1 MPTYT
6 ELAKSTFM
14 DFVSYRSNA
23 SGEPTGG
30 HPLDASTKINVALV
44 LDRANDPTA
53 LLQSDW
59 ATRQRELATLNDNG
73 TLWTK
78 YGADPAKY
86 AAVHTALTSL
96 GIKTVDQLSAE
107 TGIRNGYVSS
117 AESRTVW
124 VQVDG
129 SSFSALFGPQARLMQ
144 SHDGTWYWTNSLALP
159 EELASLGVS
168 GIWFDTVGKFVEQV
182 ADPGRAHGVTLPEH
196 WQSVGNASTDGAS
209 LFPQE
214 IGSYYRL
221 PLGNDV
227 PTGTIGLIEPGV
239 GTGLPDDDSGSRFQ
253 AALDLYRQQAGV
265 PTGAPAISVANGG
278 QKYPVVIPGQNNAAG
293 ERSLDVGVVSTVAP
307 NSPLILYAGSG
318 TNLSAEHAPFTV
330 YQSAFWDL
338 VNNPQVIGASPDITE
353 HVAPGSPFFKA
364 STELFVDAALR
375 NIMVFNAIGDGGS
388 GGEYANGLTNISSSR
403 SLGYSVMVG
412 GTSLSTSAAASADV
426 TLKSIVDLARAGNR
440 DVIWSLVAG
449 GMTESPVGEMDG
461 AAAFIE
467 TIWNGYYLEGREL
480 GGPRNPHP
488 HGDYQHN
495 ATGAGGVDPSQ
506 PVPGYQ
512 TAYGLSPVTSDP
524 NHLPGRGTPDVSAN
538 AGGNMFWHT
547 PGADMTLLSG
557 ARAIGTSASAPF
569 WAGFGAQ
576 LNAVFADQGLPRLGY
591 MTDLLYIA
599 SAIAAASFNDIT
611 IGNNTSSFVL
621 GGDYKSNDVPIT
633 PTGYGY
639 HAEVGYD
646 LVSGLGTPNGLL
658 LARAL
663 TEIGHHQ
670 MYFSDVAP
678 LIDGSTAAGWTSAA
692 GQTLLIQASIRAGHD
707 ASLDRGGNRIA
718 LQGGEAGSFAWT
730 PPFAQQSLQPDFD
743 PALVRMFD
751 KQSQGWVGSRDVAS
765 DENISARIG
774 PSDGVAK
781 QAGLTS
787 PYGLADFSAHDG
799 IIRLARAVAVAE
811 TAGGANDLNAVVR
824 VRQNGE
830 DNLSVSFYRVDDL
843 GGAIGTVKPGDAN
856 YAAAAAKRAY
866 TLQTG
871 GTEMAGPGYGL
882 YTQAQIVDVDAG
894 DLVAMRL
901 INHTSGQTYFAFAQ
915 ANGDSTAHLV
925 NYGTNTWG
933 FEDLH
938 GGGDRD
944 YNDLV
949 VQLDFT
955 SASGSGWLS
964 RPFAGSS
971 IARSEPCRT

>member
-30 HPLDASTKINVALV
+30 HPIDASTKINVALV
-44 LDRANDPTA
+44 LDRANDPTS

-59 ATRQRELATLNDNG
+59 ATRQRELAALTENG

-86 AAVHTALTSL
+86 AGVHTALASL
-96 GIKTVDQLSAE
+96 GIKTLDQLSAE
-107 TGIRNGYVSS
+107 TGTPNGYVSS

-124 VQVDG
+124 VQIDG
-129 SSFSALFGPQARLMQ
+129 SSFSTLFGPQAKLMA
-144 SHDGTWYWTNSLALP
+144 SSADGTWYWTNSLALP
-159 EELASLGVS
+159 DELASLGVS
-168 GIWFDTVGKFVEQV
+168 GLWFDTVGKFKEQV
-182 ADPGRAHGVTLPEH
+182 ADPGRAQGLTLPEH
-196 WQSVGNASTDGAS
+196 WQSVGNASTDGGA

-221 PLGNDV
+221 PLGSNV

-239 GTGLPDDDSGSRFQ
+239 GTALPDDNSGAHFQ
-253 AALDLYRQQAGV
+253 AALDTYRQQAGV
-265 PTGAPAISVANGG
+265 PTGAPAVSVANGG
-278 QKYPVVIPGQNNAAG
+278 QTYPVVIPGQNNAAG

-307 NSPLILYAGSG
+307 NSKLVLYTGSG
-318 TNLSAEHAPFTV
+318 TNLGAEHAPFTV

-353 HVAPGSPFFKA
+353 QVAPGSPFFKA

-426 TLKSIVDLARAGNR
+426 TLKSIVEMARAGNH

-449 GMTESPVGEMDG
+449 GMTQSPVGEMDG
-461 AAAFIE
+461 AATFIE
-467 TIWNGYYLEGREL
+467 TIWNSYYLEGREL

-488 HGDYQHN
+488 DGDYQHN

-512 TAYGLSPVTSDP
+512 TAYGLAPVTADP
-524 NHLPGRGTPDVSAN
+524 EHLPGRGTPDVSAN
-538 AGGNMFWHT
+538 AGGNMFWGT
-547 PGADMTLLSG
+547 PGADMILKLG
-557 ARAIGTSASAPF
+557 RAEGTSASAPF

-576 LNAVFADQGLPRLGY
+576 LNAVFVDQGLPRLGY

-611 IGNNTSSFVL
+611 VGNNTSSFVL

-670 MYFSDVAP
+670 MHFSDVAP
-678 LIDGSTAAGWTSAA
+678 LIEGSTAAGWTSAA
-692 GQTLLIQASIRAGHD
+692 GQTLLIQASIRSGHD
-707 ASLDRGGNRIA
+707 ASLDLGGNRIA
-718 LQGGEAGSFAWT
+718 LQDAAGDSFAWT
-730 PPFAQQSLQPDFD
+730 PRFAQQSLQADFD
-743 PALVRMFD
+743 PTLVRMFD
-751 KQSQGWVGSRDVAS
+751 KQSQGWVGARELAIGEDV
-765 DENISARIG
+765 SARIG

-787 PYGLADFSAHDG
+787 AYGLADFSAHDG
-799 IIRLARAVAVAE
+799 VIHLARAVAVAE
-811 TAGGANDLNAVVR
+811 TAGGASDQNAVVR

-830 DNLSVSFYRVDDL
+830 DRLSVSFYRVDDL
-843 GGAIGTVKPGDAN
+843 DGAIGTINPGDAT
-856 YAAAAAKRAY
+856 YAALAATRLY
-866 TLQTG
+866 VLQGG

-882 YTQAQIVDVDAG
+882 YAQAQIVDVDAG
-894 DLVAMRL
+894 DLVALRL
-901 INHTSGQTYFAFAQ
+901 TNHASGQTYFAFAQ
-915 ANGDSTAHLV
+915 ANGDAAAHLV
-925 NYGTNTWG
+925 NYGMNTWG

-944 YNDLV
+944 FNDLV

-955 SASGSGWLS
+955 SASGNGWL
-964 RPFAGSS
+964 
-971 IARSEPCRT
+971 I

>member
-6 ELAKSTFM
+6 ELTTSTFM
-14 DFVSYRSNA
+14 DYVSYRSNA

-44 LDRANDPTA
+44 LDRANDPAT

-59 ATRQRELATLNDNG
+59 ATRQNELAALNENG

-86 AAVHTALTSL
+86 AAVHTALASL
-96 GIKTVDQLSAE
+96 GIKTLDQLSTE
-107 TGIRNGYVSS
+107 TGTANGYVSS
-117 AESRTVW
+117 AEARTVW

-129 SSFSALFGPQARLMQ
+129 SSFSTLFGPQAQLMANGT
-144 SHDGTWYWTNSLALP
+144 DGTWYWTNSLALP

-168 GIWFDTVGKFVEQV
+168 GIWFDTVGKFTEQV
-182 ADPGRAHGVTLPEH
+182 ANPGSGHAVDLPQH
-196 WQSVGNASTDGAS
+196 WQSVGNASTDGVA

-221 PLGNDV
+221 PLGSDV

-239 GTGLPDDDSGSRFQ
+239 GTALPDDDTGSGFQ
-253 AALDLYRQQAGV
+253 MALDTYRQQAGV

-278 QKYPVVIPGQNNAAG
+278 QKYPVVIPGENNAAG

-307 NSPLILYAGSG
+307 KSPLVLYAGSG
-318 TNLSAEHAPFTV
+318 TNLGAEHAPFTV

-353 HVAPGSPFFKA
+353 HVAPGSPFLKA

-412 GTSLSTSAAASADV
+412 GTSLSTSSAASSDI
-426 TLKSIVDLARAGNR
+426 TLKSIVDMARAGNR

-449 GMTESPVGEMDG
+449 GMTESPIGEMDG
-461 AAAFIE
+461 AAAFVE

-488 HGDYQHN
+488 RGDYQHN

-506 PVPGYQ
+506 PVPQYQ
-512 TAYGLSPVTSDP
+512 TDYGLSPVTADP
-524 NHLPGRGTPDVSAN
+524 DHLPGRGTPDVAAN
-538 AGGNMFWHT
+538 AGGNMFWGT
-547 PGADMTLLSG
+547 PGADMILKAG
-557 ARAIGTSASAPF
+557 RAVGTSASAPF

-576 LNAVFADQGLPRLGY
+576 LGAVFADQGLPQLGY

-599 SAIAAASFNDIT
+599 SAIAPASFNDIT
-611 IGNNTSSFVL
+611 IGNNVSSFAL
-621 GGDYKSNDVPIT
+621 GGDRYKSNDVPIT

-639 HAEVGYD
+639 HAEIGYD

-670 MYFSDVAP
+670 MYFSDTAP
-678 LIDGSTAAGWTSAA
+678 LIEGSGAAGWTSAA
-692 GQTLLIQASIRAGHD
+692 GQTLLIQASIRAGHG
-707 ASLDRGGNRIA
+707 ASLDLGDDTIA
-718 LQGGEAGSFAWT
+718 LQGGETDSFAWT
-730 PPFAQQSLQPDFD
+730 PRFAQQSLQPDFD

-751 KQSQGWVGSRDVAS
+751 KQSQGWVGWREVAS
-765 DENISARIG
+765 GEDISARIG
-774 PSDGVAK
+774 PNDGVAK
-781 QAGLTS
+781 QASLTS

-799 IIRLARAVAVAE
+799 SIHLARAVAVAE
-811 TAGGANDLNAVVR
+811 TAGRANDQNAVVR

-830 DNLSVSFYRVDDL
+830 DSLSVSFYRVDDL
-843 GGAIGTVKPGDAN
+843 SGAIGTVKPGDAN
-856 YAAAAAKRAY
+856 YALAAAGRLYA
-866 TLQTG
+866 LQNG

-882 YTQAQIVDVDAG
+882 YAQAHIADVDAG

-901 INHTSGQTYFAFAQ
+901 TNHSSGHTYFAFAQ
-915 ANGDSTAHLV
+915 ANGDGTGHLV
-925 NYGTNTWG
+925 NYGMNTWG

-955 SASGSGWLS
+955 SASGHGWL
-964 RPFAGSS
+964 A
-971 IARSEPCRT
+971 

>member
-6 ELAKSTFM
+6 ELANSTFM

-59 ATRQRELATLNDNG
+59 ATRQKELTTLNDNG

-78 YGADPAKY
+78 YGADPAKH
-86 AAVHTALTSL
+86 AAVHAALASL
-96 GIKTVDQLSAE
+96 GIKTLDQLSAE
-107 TGIRNGYVSS
+107 TGMPNGYVSS

-129 SSFSALFGPQARLMQ
+129 SSFSTLFGPQAKLMAREGP
-144 SHDGTWYWTNSLALP
+144 DDTWYWTNSLALP
-159 EELASLGVS
+159 DELASLGVS
-168 GIWFDTVGKFVEQV
+168 GIWFDTVGKFKEQV
-182 ADPGRAHGVTLPEH
+182 ADPGRGQAATLPQH
-196 WQSVGNASTDGAS
+196 WQSVGNASTDAPG

-214 IGSYYRL
+214 IGGYYQL
-221 PLGNDV
+221 PMGSDV

-239 GTGLPDDDSGSRFQ
+239 GTALPGDDSGSRFQ
-253 AALDLYRQQAGV
+253 AALDTYRQQAGV
-265 PTGAPAISVANGG
+265 PTGAPAISVAGG
-278 QKYPVVIPGQNNAAG
+278 DQKYPVVIPGQNSAAG

-307 NSPLILYAGSG
+307 NSPLVLYAGSG
-318 TNLSAEHAPFTV
+318 TNLGAEHAPFTV

-338 VNNPQVIGASPDITE
+338 ANNPQVIGASPDITE
-353 HVAPGSPFFKA
+353 HVAPGSPFYKA
-364 STELFVDAALR
+364 STQLFVDAALR
-375 NIMVFNAIGDGGS
+375 NISVFNAIGDGGS
-388 GGEYANGLTNISSSR
+388 GGQYANGLTNISSSR

-412 GTSLSTSAAASADV
+412 GTSLSTSSAASADV
-426 TLKSIVDLARAGNR
+426 TLKSIVEMARAGNH

-449 GMTESPVGEMDG
+449 GMTESPIGEMDG

-467 TIWNGYYLEGREL
+467 TIWNGYYLEGREF

-488 HGDYQHN
+488 SGDYQHN

-506 PVPGYQ
+506 PVLRYQ
-512 TAYGLSPVTSDP
+512 TDYGLAPVTSDP
-524 NHLPGRGTPDVSAN
+524 DHLPGRGTPDVSAN
-538 AGGNMFWHT
+538 AGGNMFWGT
-547 PGADMTLLSG
+547 PGDDMVLRTG
-557 ARAIGTSASAPF
+557 RAEGTSASAPF

-576 LNAVFADQGLPRLGY
+576 LNTVFADQGLPQLGY

-639 HAEVGYD
+639 HAQVGYD
-646 LVSGLGTPNGLL
+646 LASGLGSPNGLL

-670 MYFSDVAP
+670 MHFSDVAP
-678 LIDGSTAAGWTSAA
+678 LIEGSTVDGWTSAA
-692 GQTLLIQASIRAGHD
+692 GQTLLIQASIRSGHD
-707 ASLDRGGNRIA
+707 ASLDLGGGGIA
-718 LQGGEAGSFAWT
+718 LQGGEADSFAWT
-730 PPFAQQSLQPDFD
+730 PRFAQQSLQPDFD
-743 PALVRMFD
+743 PTLVRMFD
-751 KQSQGWVGSRDVAS
+751 KQSQGWVGSRDVDS
-765 DENISARIG
+765 GEGISARIG

-799 IIRLARAVAVAE
+799 NIHLARAVAVAE
-811 TAGGANDLNAVVR
+811 TAGGANDQNAVVR

-843 GGAIGTVKPGDAN
+843 NGAIGTVKPGDAN
-856 YAAAAAKRAY
+856 YAAAAAAHLY
-866 TLQTG
+866 VLQTG
-871 GTEMAGPGYGL
+871 GTEMVGPGYGL
-882 YTQAQIVDVDAG
+882 YAQAQIVGIDAG

-915 ANGDSTAHLV
+915 ANGDKTAHLV
-925 NYGTNTWG
+925 NYGMNTWG

-944 YNDLV
+944 FNDLV
-949 VQLDFT
+949 LQLDFT
-955 SASGSGWLS
+955 SASGHGWLV
-964 RPFAGSS
+964 
-971 IARSEPCRT
+971 

>member
-6 ELAKSTFM
+6 ELAISTFM

-23 SGEPTGG
+23 SGAPAGG
-30 HPLDASTKINVALV
+30 HPLDASVKLNVALV

-59 ATRQRELATLNDNG
+59 ATRQKELATLNDNG

-78 YGADPAKY
+78 YGADTAKY
-86 AAVHTALTSL
+86 AAAHTALAAL
-96 GIKTVDQLSAE
+96 GIKTLDELSHE
-107 TGIRNGYVSS
+107 TGTPNGYVSS
-117 AESRTVW
+117 AASRTVW

-129 SSFSALFGPQARLMQ
+129 GSFSTLFGPQAKLMAR
-144 SHDGTWYWTNSLALP
+144 DGTWYWTNSLALP
-159 EELASLGVS
+159 DELASLGVS
-168 GIWFDTVGKFVEQV
+168 GIWFDAVGKFEAQV
-182 ADPGRAHGVTLPEH
+182 ANPGSGQAVHLPEH
-196 WQSVGNASTDGAS
+196 WQSVGNASTDGPS

-221 PLGNDV
+221 PLGSDV

-239 GTGLPDDDSGSRFQ
+239 GTALPGDNDGSGFQ
-253 AALDLYRQQAGV
+253 AALDAYRLQAGV
-265 PTGAPAISVANGG
+265 PTGAPAISVARGG
-278 QKYPVVIPGQNNAAG
+278 QAYEDPAQGNASG
-293 ERSLDVGVVSTVAP
+293 ERSLDVGIASTVAP
-307 NSPLILYAGSG
+307 NSHLILYAGSG
-318 TNLSAEHAPFTV
+318 THLNAEHSPFTV

-353 HVAPGSPFFKA
+353 HVAPGSPFWKA
-364 STELFVDAALR
+364 STQLFVDAALR
-375 NIMVFNAIGDGGS
+375 NISVFNAIGDGGS
-388 GGEYANGLTNISSSR
+388 GGQFPNGLTNISSSR

-412 GTSLSTSAAASADV
+412 GTSLSTSAAASADI
-426 TLKSIVDLARAGNR
+426 TLKSIVDMARMGDR

-449 GMTESPVGEMDG
+449 GMTESPIGEMDS
-461 AAAFIE
+461 AAALIE

-480 GGPRNPHP
+480 GGPRNPHH

-506 PVPGYQ
+506 PVPWYQ
-512 TAYGLSPVTSDP
+512 TAYGLSPVTTDP
-524 NHLPGRGTPDVSAN
+524 DHLPGRGTPDVSAN
-538 AGGNMFWHT
+538 AGGNMFWRT
-547 PGADMTLLSG
+547 PGADMILLSG

-576 LNAVFADQGLPRLGY
+576 LNAVFKDQGLPQLDY

-599 SAIAAASFNDIT
+599 SAISAASFNDIT

-707 ASLDRGGNRIA
+707 ASLDLGGNRIA
-718 LQGGEAGSFAWT
+718 LQDGAAGSFAWT
-730 PPFAQQSLQPDFD
+730 PRLAQQSLQPDFD
-743 PALVRMFD
+743 PTLVRMFD
-751 KQSQGWVGSRDVAS
+751 KQSQGWVGSRDVA
-765 DENISARIG
+765 DGEDISARIG

-787 PYGLADFSAHDG
+787 AYGLAEFSAHDG
-799 IIRLARAVAVAE
+799 VIHLARAVAVAE
-811 TAGGANDLNAVVR
+811 TAGGANDQNAVVR

-830 DNLSVSFYRVDDL
+830 DSLSVAFYRVDDL
-843 GGAIGTVKPGDAN
+843 GGAIGAVTPGDAT
-856 YAAAAAKRAY
+856 YAAAAATRLY
-866 TLQTG
+866 VLQG
-871 GTEMAGPGYGL
+871 GGMEMAGPGYGL
-882 YTQAQIVDVDAG
+882 FAQAQIVDVDAG
-894 DLVAMRL
+894 HLVALRL
-901 INHTSGQTYFAFAQ
+901 TNHTSGQTYFAFAE
-915 ANGDSTAHLV
+915 ANGDRTAHLV
-925 NYGTNTWG
+925 NYGMNTWG

-944 YNDLV
+944 FNDLV

-955 SASGSGWLS
+955 SASGHGWL
-964 RPFAGSS
+964 
-971 IARSEPCRT
+971 I

>member
-1 MPTYT
+1 
-6 ELAKSTFM
+6 M
-14 DFVSYRSNA
+14 DFASYRSNA

-30 HPLDASTKINVALV
+30 HPLDASVKLNVALV

-59 ATRQRELATLNDNG
+59 ATRQKELATLNDNG

-86 AAVHTALTSL
+86 AAVHTALASL
-96 GIKTVDQLSAE
+96 GIKTLDQLSAE
-107 TGIRNGYVSS
+107 TGISNGYVSS

-129 SSFSALFGPQARLMQ
+129 SSFPTLFGPQAKLMV
-144 SHDGTWYWTNSLALP
+144 SGSDGTWFWTNSLAVP

-182 ADPGRAHGVTLPEH
+182 ADPGTGHGVTLPPH
-196 WQSVGNASTDGAS
+196 WQSVGNASTDGPS

-221 PLGNDV
+221 PLGSDV

-239 GTGLPDDDSGSRFQ
+239 GTALPGDDSGSHFQ
-253 AALDLYRQQAGV
+253 KALDIYRQQAGV
-265 PTGAPAISVANGG
+265 PTGAPAMSVAGGG
-278 QKYPVVIPGQNNAAG
+278 QKYPVVVPGQNNAAG

-307 NSPLILYAGSG
+307 NSPLVLYAGSG
-318 TNLSAEHAPFTV
+318 TNLSAEHGPFTV

-412 GTSLSTSAAASADV
+412 GTSLSTSAATSEDV
-426 TLKSIVDLARAGNR
+426 TLKSIVEMARAGNR

-449 GMTESPVGEMDG
+449 GMTESPIGEMDS

-506 PVPGYQ
+506 PVPRYQ
-512 TAYGLSPVTSDP
+512 TEYGLSPVTADP
-524 NHLPGRGTPDVSAN
+524 GHLPGRGTPDVSAN

-547 PGADMTLLSG
+547 PGPDMILLSG
-557 ARAIGTSASAPF
+557 TRAIGTSASAPF

-576 LNAVFADQGLPRLGY
+576 LNAVFKDQGLPQLGY

-599 SAIAAASFNDIT
+599 SAIATASFNDIT
-611 IGNNTSSFVL
+611 IGNNISSFVL
-621 GGDYKSNDVPIT
+621 GGDFYKSDDVPIT

-646 LVSGLGTPNGLL
+646 LASGLGSPNGLL

-670 MYFSDVAP
+670 MHFSEIAP
-678 LIDGSTAAGWTSAA
+678 LIEGNTADGWTSAA

-707 ASLDRGGNRIA
+707 ASLDLGDHKIA
-718 LQGGEAGSFAWT
+718 LDGGGAGSFAWT
-730 PPFAQQSLQPDFD
+730 PRFAQQSLQPDFD
-743 PALVRMFD
+743 PTLVRMFD

-765 DENISARIG
+765 GEGISARIG

-799 IIRLARAVAVAE
+799 NIHFARAVAVAE
-811 TAGGANDLNAVVR
+811 TAGGADDQTAIVR
-824 VRQNGE
+824 LRQNGE

-843 GGAIGTVKPGDAN
+843 NGAIGTVDPGDAA
-856 YAAAAAKRAY
+856 YAAAAAARLY
-866 TLQTG
+866 VLQTG
-871 GTEMAGPGYGL
+871 GAEVAGPGYGL
-882 YTQAQIVDVDAG
+882 FAQAHIVDIDAG

-901 INHTSGQTYFAFAQ
+901 INHSSGQTYFAFTQ
-915 ANGDSTAHLV
+915 ANGDGAAHLV
-925 NYGTNTWG
+925 NYGMNTWG
-933 FEDLH
+933 FEDLY

-944 YNDLV
+944 FNDFV

-955 SASGSGWLS
+955 SASGHGWL
-964 RPFAGSS
+964 A
-971 IARSEPCRT
+971 

>member
-23 SGEPTGG
+23 AGEPTGG
-30 HPLDASTKINVALV
+30 HPLDASVKLNVALV

-59 ATRQRELATLNDNG
+59 ATRQKELATLNDNG

-86 AAVHTALTSL
+86 AALHTALASL
-96 GIKTVDQLSAE
+96 GIKTLDELSHE
-107 TGIRNGYVSS
+107 TGRPNGYVSS
-117 AESRTVW
+117 AESRTIW

-129 SSFSALFGPQARLMQ
+129 SSFSTLFGPQAKLLA
-144 SHDGTWYWTNSLALP
+144 SSEAGWYWTNGLSLP
-159 EELASLGVS
+159 DELASLGVS

-182 ADPGRAHGVTLPEH
+182 ADPGRGQTATLPQH
-196 WQSVGNASTDGAS
+196 WQSVGNASTDGLG

-214 IGSYYRL
+214 IGEYYQL
-221 PLGNDV
+221 PLGSNV

-239 GTGLPDDDSGSRFQ
+239 GTALPGDDSGSRFQ
-253 AALDLYRQQAGV
+253 AALDTYRQQAGV
-265 PTGAPAISVANGG
+265 PTGAPAISVAGGG
-278 QKYPVVIPGQNNAAG
+278 QQYPVVVPGQNSAAG

-307 NSPLILYAGSG
+307 NSALILYAGSG
-318 TNLSAEHAPFTV
+318 THLGAEHAPFTA

-388 GGEYANGLTNISSSR
+388 GGQFANGLTNISSSR

-426 TLKSIVDLARAGNR
+426 TLKSIVEMARAGDR

-449 GMTESPVGEMDG
+449 GMTESPIGEMDC
-461 AAAFIE
+461 AATFIE

-480 GGPRNPHP
+480 GGPRNPRP
-488 HGDYQHN
+488 AGDYQHN

-506 PVPGYQ
+506 PVPRYQ
-512 TAYGLSPVTSDP
+512 TEYGLSPVTSDRD
-524 NHLPGRGTPDVSAN
+524 HLPGRGTPDVSAN
-538 AGGNMFWHT
+538 AGGNMFWGT
-547 PGADMTLLSG
+547 PGDDMVLRTG
-557 ARAIGTSASAPF
+557 RAEGTSASAPF

-576 LNAVFADQGLPRLGY
+576 LNAVFKYQGLPQLGY

-611 IGNNTSSFVL
+611 VGNNTSSFVL

-692 GQTLLIQASIRAGHD
+692 GQTLLIQASIRAGQD
-707 ASLDRGGNRIA
+707 ASVDVGGNRIA
-718 LQGGEAGSFAWT
+718 LPDGAADSFAWT
-730 PPFAQQSLQPDFD
+730 PRLAQQSLQPDFD
-743 PALVRMFD
+743 PTLVRMFD
-751 KQSQGWVGSRDVAS
+751 KQSQGWVGSRNVA
-765 DENISARIG
+765 DGEDISARIG

-787 PYGLADFSAHDG
+787 AYGLADFSAHDG
-799 IIRLARAVAVAE
+799 VIHLARAVAVAE
-811 TAGGANDLNAVVR
+811 TAGGANDQNAVVR

-830 DNLSVSFYRVDDL
+830 DSLSVSFYRVDDL
-843 GGAIGTVKPGDAN
+843 GGAIGAVTPGDVS
-856 YAAAAAKRAY
+856 YAAAAATRLYA
-866 TLQTG
+866 LQGG

-882 YTQAQIVDVDAG
+882 FAQAQIVDIDAG
-894 DLVAMRL
+894 HLVALRL
-901 INHTSGQTYFAFAQ
+901 TNHTSGQTYFAFAQ
-915 ANGDSTAHLV
+915 ANSDRTAHLV
-925 NYGTNTWG
+925 NYGMTTWG
-933 FEDLH
+933 FEDLD

-944 YNDLV
+944 FNDLV

-955 SASGSGWLS
+955 SASGHGWLV
-964 RPFAGSS
+964 
-971 IARSEPCRT
+971 

>member
-6 ELAKSTFM
+6 ELANSTFM

-23 SGEPTGG
+23 SGGPTGG
-30 HPLDASTKINVALV
+30 HPLDASIKINVALV

-59 ATRQRELATLNDNG
+59 ATRQKELATLNDNG
-73 TLWTK
+73 TLWAT

-86 AAVHTALTSL
+86 AAVHTALASL
-96 GIKTVDQLSAE
+96 GIKTLDQLSRE
-107 TGIRNGYVSS
+107 TGTPNGYVSS
-117 AESRTVW
+117 VESRTVW

-129 SSFSALFGPQARLMQ
+129 STFSTLFGQQAKLMARGEP
-144 SHDGTWYWTNSLALP
+144 DATWYWTNSLALHDD
-159 EELASLGVS
+159 LASRGVS
-168 GIWFDTVGKFVEQV
+168 GIWFDTVGKFEAQV
-182 ADPGRAHGVTLPEH
+182 ADPGSGQAVHLPEH
-196 WQSVGNASTDGAS
+196 WQSVGNASTDGPS

-221 PLGNDV
+221 PLGSEV

-239 GTGLPDDDSGSRFQ
+239 GTALPGYDDGSAFQ
-253 AALDLYRQQAGV
+253 AALDAYRRQAGV
-265 PTGAPAISVANGG
+265 PTGAPAVSVARGG
-278 QKYPVVIPGQNNAAG
+278 QAYEDPAQGNASG
-293 ERSLDVGVVSTVAP
+293 ERSLDVSIVSTVAP
-307 NSPLILYAGSG
+307 NSPLVLYAGSG
-318 TNLSAEHAPFTV
+318 TNLNAEHAPFTV

-338 VNNPQVIGASPDITE
+338 VNNPLVIGASPDITE
-353 HVAPGSPFFKA
+353 HVAPGSPFWKA

-375 NIMVFNAIGDGGS
+375 NITVFNAIGDGGS
-388 GGEYANGLTNISSSR
+388 GGEYANGLTSIKSSR

-412 GTSLSTSAAASADV
+412 GTSLSTSDAASADV
-426 TLKSIVDLARAGNR
+426 TLTSIVESARAGDR
-440 DVIWSLVAG
+440 DVIWSLIAG
-449 GMTESPVGEMDG
+449 GMTQSPIGEMDG
-461 AAAFIE
+461 AAALVE

-488 HGDYQHN
+488 NGDYQAN
-495 ATGAGGVDPSQ
+495 ATGAGGADPSQ
-506 PVPGYQ
+506 PVPWYQ

-524 NHLPGRGTPDVSAN
+524 AHLPGRGTPDVSAN

-547 PGADMTLLSG
+547 AGPEMVLRSG

-576 LNAVFADQGLPRLGY
+576 LNAVFADQGLPPLGY

-611 IGNNTSSFVL
+611 IGNNVSSFVL
-621 GGDYKSNDVPIT
+621 GGDHYKSDDVPIT

-646 LVSGLGTPNGLL
+646 LVSGLGSPNGLL

-670 MYFSDVAP
+670 MHFSDVSP
-678 LIDGSTAAGWTSAA
+678 LIEGSAAAGWTSATE
-692 GQTLLIQASIRAGHD
+692 QTLLIQATIRAGHD
-707 ASLDRGGNRIA
+707 ASLDLGDQSIA
-718 LQGGEAGSFAWT
+718 LQGGETDSFAWT
-730 PPFAQQSLQPDFD
+730 PRFAQQSLQPDFD
-743 PALVRMFD
+743 PTLVRMFD
-751 KQSQGWVGSRDVAS
+751 KQSQGWVDSLDVAS
-765 DENISARIG
+765 GEGISARIG
-774 PSDGVAK
+774 PSDGVAR

-799 IIRLARAVAVAE
+799 NIHLARAVAVAE
-811 TAGGANDLNAVVR
+811 TAGGANDQNAVVR

-830 DNLSVSFYRVDDL
+830 DSLSVSFYRVDDL

-856 YAAAAAKRAY
+856 YAAAVVTRLY
-866 TLQTG
+866 GLQG
-871 GTEMAGPGYGL
+871 GGPELAGPGYGL
-882 YTQAQIVDVDAG
+882 FAQAAIVDVDAG

-901 INHTSGQTYFAFAQ
+901 TNHTSGQTYFAFAQ
-915 ANGDSTAHLV
+915 ANGDKVAHLV
-925 NYGTNTWG
+925 NYGLNSWG
-933 FEDLH
+933 FEDLY

-944 YNDLV
+944 FNDFV

-955 SASGSGWLS
+955 SAAGHGWL
-964 RPFAGSS
+964 A
-971 IARSEPCRT
+971 

>member
-30 HPLDASTKINVALV
+30 HPLNASVKLNVALV
-44 LDRANDPTA
+44 LDRANDPMA

-59 ATRQRELATLNDNG
+59 ATRQKELATLNDNG
-73 TLWTK
+73 TLWAK

-86 AAVHTALTSL
+86 AAVQTALASL
-96 GIKTVDQLSAE
+96 GIKTLDELSRE
-107 TGIRNGYVSS
+107 TGTPNGYVSS
-117 AESRTVW
+117 AESRTIW

-129 SSFSALFGPQARLMQ
+129 SSFSTLFGQQAKLMA
-144 SHDGTWYWTNSLALP
+144 SSAAGWYWTNSLSLP
-159 EELASLGVS
+159 DDLASLGVS
-168 GIWFDTVGKFVEQV
+168 GIWFDTVGKFTEQV
-182 ADPGRAHGVTLPEH
+182 ADPGRGRAATDLPPH
-196 WQSVGNASTDGAS
+196 WQSVGNASTDGPG
-209 LFPQE
+209 LFPQQ
-214 IGSYYRL
+214 IGEYYQL
-221 PLGNDV
+221 PLGSNV

-239 GTGLPDDDSGSRFQ
+239 GTALPDDDSGSRFQ
-253 AALDLYRQQAGV
+253 TALDTYRQQAGV
-265 PTGAPAISVANGG
+265 PTGAPAIAVAGGG

-307 NSPLILYAGSG
+307 NSKLVLYAGSG
-318 TNLSAEHAPFTV
+318 TNLGAEHAPFTV

-338 VNNPQVIGASPDITE
+338 VNNPQIIGASPDITE

-426 TLKSIVDLARAGNR
+426 TLKSIVEMARAGNHEI
-440 DVIWSLVAG
+440 IWSLVAG
-449 GMTESPVGEMDG
+449 GMTQSPVGEMNG
-461 AAAFIE
+461 AATFIE

-495 ATGAGGVDPSQ
+495 ATGAGGVDSSQ
-506 PVPGYQ
+506 PVPRYQ
-512 TAYGLSPVTSDP
+512 TEYGLSPVTPDP
-524 NHLPGRGTPDVSAN
+524 DHLPGRGTPDVSAN
-538 AGGNMFWHT
+538 AGGNMFWGT
-547 PGADMTLLSG
+547 PGADMVLKTG
-557 ARAIGTSASAPF
+557 RAEGTSASAPF

-576 LNAVFADQGLPRLGY
+576 LNTVFADQGLPRLGY

-611 IGNNTSSFVL
+611 IGNNTSSFFL

-663 TEIGHHQ
+663 SEIGHHQ
-670 MYFSDVAP
+670 MYFSDSAP
-678 LIDGSTAAGWTSAA
+678 LIEGSTAAGWTSGAA
-692 GQTLLIQASIRAGHD
+692 QTLLVQASIRAGHD
-707 ASLDRGGNRIA
+707 ASLDLGGNRIA
-718 LQGGEAGSFAWT
+718 LQDAAGDSFAWT
-730 PPFAQQSLQPDFD
+730 PRLAQQSLQPDFD
-743 PALVRMFD
+743 PTLVRMFD
-751 KQSQGWVGSRDVAS
+751 KQSQGWVGSRNVA
-765 DENISARIG
+765 DGEDISARIG
-774 PSDGVAK
+774 ASDGVAK

-787 PYGLADFSAHDG
+787 AYGLADFSAHDG
-799 IIRLARAVAVAE
+799 VIHLARAVAVAE
-811 TAGGANDLNAVVR
+811 TAGGANDQNAIVR

-830 DNLSVSFYRVDDL
+830 DSLSVAFYRVDDL
-843 GGAIGTVKPGDAN
+843 GGAIGAVAPGDAT
-856 YAAAAAKRAY
+856 YAAAAATRLY
-866 TLQTG
+866 VLRGG

-882 YTQAQIVDVDAG
+882 FAQAQIVDVDAG
-894 DLVAMRL
+894 HLVALRL
-901 INHTSGQTYFAFAQ
+901 TNHASGQTYFAFAQ
-915 ANGDSTAHLV
+915 ANGDKTVHLV
-925 NYGTNTWG
+925 NYGMNTWG

-944 YNDLV
+944 FNDLV

-955 SASGSGWLS
+955 SASGHGWLV
-964 RPFAGSS
+964 
-971 IARSEPCRT
+971 